1 MNGRDFLTVARLL
14 SAGSTEASWRS
25 AISRA
30 YYAAFHISRDL
41 LEALGFTVPFGDQAH
56 AYLYRRLQNCGHPLV
71 ASAGMSLDRLRSERN
86 RADYDLHRPVT
97 QTSAS
102 SQIVAAERII
112 LAFDSAV
119 NEPTRTQVTDGI
131 KNYERNVLRQVTWKP

>member
-1 MNGRDFLTVARLL
+1 MNGRDFLTLARQLA
-14 SAGSTEASWRS
+14 AGSTEASWRS

-30 YYAAFHISRDL
+30 YYAAFHVARNL
-41 LEALGFTVPFGDQAH
+41 LEDLGFAVPNGDQAH
-56 AYLYRRLQNCGHPLV
+56 AYIYRRLQNCANAQV
-71 ASAGMSLDRLRSERN
+71 ASAGMALDRLRSERN
-86 RADYDLHRPVT
+86 RADYDLHWRIT

-112 LAFDSAV
+112 LSLDAAV

-131 KNYERNVLRQVTWKP
+131 KIYERNVLRQVTWKP